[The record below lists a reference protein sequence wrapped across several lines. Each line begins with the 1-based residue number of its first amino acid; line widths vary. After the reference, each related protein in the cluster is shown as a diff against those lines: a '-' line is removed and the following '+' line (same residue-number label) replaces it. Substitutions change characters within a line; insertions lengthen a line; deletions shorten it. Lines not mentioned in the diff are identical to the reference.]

1 MLNLDGI
8 ANKNNKDHNKK
19 WRYIP
24 YRPCRIWIIG
34 GSGLGKTN
42 ALLSLMIQ
50 QDDIDKNL
58 FVYKGFKWTKYQFLI
73 GKCGNAWNKT
83 FKRFKSIYLVFKC
96 YG

>member
-1 MLNLDGI
+1 MLNLDDI

-34 GSGLGKTN
+34 GSGLGKIN

-50 QDDIDKNL
+50 QDDIDKICL
-58 FVYKGFKWTKYQFLI
+58 YTKDLSEPNISF
-73 GKCGNAWNKT
+73 
-83 FKRFKSIYLVFKC
+83 
-96 YG
+96 

>member
-1 MLNLDGI
+1 MLNLDDI

-50 QDDIDKNL
+50 QDDIDKICL
-58 FVYKGFKWTKYQFLI
+58 YTKDLSEPNISF
-73 GKCGNAWNKT
+73 
-83 FKRFKSIYLVFKC
+83 
-96 YG
+96 

>member
-50 QDDIDKNL
+50 QDDFDKICL
-58 FVYKGFKWTKYQFLI
+58 YTKYLSEPNISFQLENVEMQEIKHLNDLKAFI
-73 GKCGNAWNKT
+73 
-83 FKRFKSIYLVFKC
+83 
-96 YG
+96 